1 MMPCPP
7 GGSMGWLDVLKKIL
21 DLLKALV
28 ELVRW
33 IAAGGP
39 LRITLALL
47 AAIILG
53 VIISVLAISEDRRRE
68 LWGDLWPWFVALQS
82 GREVLLSENQVRV
95 VDSRIAYLKTKV
107 KSELDDHF
115 NPVKLRQLT
124 GRYTSWTASQGA
136 LALASDFD
144 AGVGIAKV
152 GGFFPS
158 PSRELPPC
166 GFLNEFTTDQAPPQN
181 LLLSA
186 LIFFQPA

>member
-136 LALASDFD
+136 LALASDSD
-144 AGVGIAKV
+144 AGGDIAKV
-152 GGFFPS
+152 VVFVRS
-158 PSRELPPC
+158 PNRQFPPC
-166 GFLNEFTTDQAPPQN
+166 DFWKCFTHNQDAPQP
-181 LLLSA
+181 L
-186 LIFFQPA
+186 FFSTR